1 MLITLCKD
9 FIRPHLDYVDV
20 LYDQAFN
27 NSFKEKLESFQCNA
41 CLALTGAIRG
51 TSKEKIYQKLGLES
65 LRDLRWCRKFRRFCK
80 VLEKENPKYLF
91 SLILTRR
98 SLYSTQNIHNIP
110 LVNTKHNFFQK
121 LFFPINHN

>member
-1 MLITLCKD
+1 MITLCKA

-20 LYDQAFN
+20 LYHQALN
-27 NSFKEKLESFQCNA
+27 NSFKEKLESFQYNV

-65 LRDLRWCRKFRRFCK
+65 LRDLRWCRKLCLFCK
-80 VLEKENPKYLF
+80 VLEKGNPKYLF
-91 SLILTRR
+91 SLIRTRR
-98 SLYSTQNIHNIP
+98 SLYSTRNIQNTP
-110 LVNTKHNFFQK
+110 LVNAKHNFFQK

>member
-1 MLITLCKD
+1 MITLCKA

-20 LYDQAFN
+20 LYHQALN
-27 NSFKEKLESFQCNA
+27 NSFKEKLESFQYNV

-65 LRDLRWCRKFRRFCK
+65 LRALRWCRKLCLFCK
-80 VLEKENPKYLF
+80 VLEKGNPKYLF
-91 SLILTRR
+91 SLIRTRR
-98 SLYSTQNIHNIP
+98 SLYSTRNIHNTP
-110 LVNTKHNFFQK
+110 LVNAKHNFFQK